1 MRLLITLIVLTL
13 SLIFTSASSLAEV
26 AIYAKRT
33 GGGENI
39 YETEYGRS
47 GDWHI
52 SCSTQVRGPA
62 VGRRWCSIEPM
73 NQQQFAHDN
82 FFDTAASG
90 VNVKIW
96 RDRDAD
102 LAAGGENSFAVIDFI
117 PARTLSPKSEYE
129 VACGAYSVR
138 GFAPGERN
146 GAHAFAGPQAR
157 ALLSAMTSADGCVM
171 DYVSEDSQR
180 NNDTISVFGLDA
192 ILAYAARFTG
202 PGPGR

>member
-1 MRLLITLIVLTL
+1 MRLLIMLIVLTL
-13 SLIFTSASSLAEV
+13 SLVFTSTMSFAEV

-73 NQQQFAHDN
+73 NKQQYTHDN
-82 FFDTAASG
+82 FFDTGTSG

-102 LAAGGENSFAVIDFI
+102 LAAGAENSFAVIDFI

-129 VACGAYSVR
+129 VVCGEYSVR
-138 GFAPGERN
+138 GLASGERN
-146 GAHAFAGPQAR
+146 GAHAFSGPQAR
-157 ALLSAMTSADGCVM
+157 ALLSAMTSAETCVM
-171 DYVSEDSQR
+171 DYVSENSVR
-180 NNDTISVFGLDA
+180 NNQTMSVYGLDA
-192 ILAYAARFTG
+192 VLSHAARFTG
-202 PGPGR
+202 DGR